1 MKREEKAAI
10 IEELVE
16 KFTNTNFFYFTDASG
31 LTVAEVNQFRKLC
44 FDRGLEYRVAKN
56 TLIQKAL
63 ETLEVDYSSLN
74 DQALK
79 GFTGIMFTPEIG
91 NMPAKIIKDFKKKD
105 KDDRPIFKAASI
117 DSELFLGEDQLNILS
132 NLKSKVELIGEI
144 INLLQSPA
152 KNVISSLQ
160 SGKNK
165 LAGIIKT
172 LSEK

>member
-1 MKREEKAAI
+1 MKREEKAAV

-16 KFTNTNFFYFTDASG
+16 KFANTNFFYFTDASG

-44 FDRGLEYRVAKN
+44 FDRGVEYRVAKN

-63 ETLEVDYSSLN
+63 EKLDVDYSSLN

-79 GFTGIMFTPEIG
+79 GFTGIMFAPEIG
-91 NMPAKIIKDFKKKD
+91 NIPAKIIKDFKRSD

-117 DSELFLGEDQLNILS
+117 DSELFLGEDQLNTLS

-144 INLLQSPA
+144 ITLLQSPA

-160 SGKNK
+160 SGKNI